1 MKENK
6 YDDERFF
13 GQYSRMSRSVQGL
26 RGAGEWHEL
35 KKMLPDFNGKRVLD
49 LGCGFGW
56 HCRYA
61 IERGATFALGIDL
74 SGKMLDKAREINPS
88 PSIEYKRIAIEDFD
102 FAPNSFDIVISSL
115 TFHYLESFDT
125 VCTEVYKCLT
135 EEGVFVFSVEHPVFT
150 AYGNQDWIYDSE
162 GKPAHWPVDH
172 YFQEGVRHARFLGED
187 VTKYHNTYDLRER
200 VDQGGFLYHPSGGAS
215 TGRIDAGYGSR
226 DARRTSPSN
235 DVAYR
240 RSKELKKS
248 VSLWLKRC
256 LFRVLAKPRIKNKKD
271 MKQQDA
277 ALVCFSGGQDSTT
290 CLFWAKKHFSRV
302 EAVCFTY
309 GQKHSLEI
317 EVARKIAADAN
328 VPFQLLDVSLI
339 SQLDP
344 NCSLTNASIEMDQE
358 KPEDSYPNTFVP
370 GRNMVFLTFAAIL
383 ARGKGIYHLVTGV
396 SEADYSGYPDCRDT
410 FVRSLNVTLNLA
422 MDEQFVIHTP
432 LMDRDKS
439 EVWELS
445 DELGVF
451 DLVRTQTLTCYN
463 GVMAEGCGHCP
474 ACKLRK
480 DGLEKYL
487 KRKEENQK

>member
-1 MKENK
+1 MLLGWT
-6 YDDERFF
+6 RF
-13 GQYSRMSRSVQGL
+13 
-26 RGAGEWHEL
+26 HN
-35 KKMLPDFNGKRVLD
+35 LP
-49 LGCGFGW
+49 
-56 HCRYA
+56 
-61 IERGATFALGIDL
+61 
-74 SGKMLDKAREINPS
+74 
-88 PSIEYKRIAIEDFD
+88 
-102 FAPNSFDIVISSL
+102 
-115 TFHYLESFDT
+115 
-125 VCTEVYKCLT
+125 
-135 EEGVFVFSVEHPVFT
+135 
-150 AYGNQDWIYDSE
+150 
-162 GKPAHWPVDH
+162 
-172 YFQEGVRHARFLGED
+172 FLGEEAFF
-187 VTKYHNTYDLRER
+187 TCRGRMLHIRTET
-200 VDQGGFLYHPSGGAS
+200 FLGNRG
-215 TGRIDAGYGSR
+215 
-226 DARRTSPSN
+226 
-235 DVAYR
+235 
-240 RSKELKKS
+240 RSKD
-248 VSLWLKRC
+248 RC
-256 LFRVLAKPRIKNKKD
+256 GCGR
-271 MKQQDA
+271 
-277 ALVCFSGGQDSTT
+277 T
-290 CLFWAKKHFSRV
+290 
-302 EAVCFTY
+302 
-309 GQKHSLEI
+309 
-317 EVARKIAADAN
+317 
-328 VPFQLLDVSLI
+328 FQLLDVSLI